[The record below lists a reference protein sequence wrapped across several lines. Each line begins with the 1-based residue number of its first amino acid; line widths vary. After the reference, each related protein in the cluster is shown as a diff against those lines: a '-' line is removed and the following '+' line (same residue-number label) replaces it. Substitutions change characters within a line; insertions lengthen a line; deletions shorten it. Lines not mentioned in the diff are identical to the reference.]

1 MPSKTTDGSDVPLVQ
16 PDLPVRRAIPERQ
29 LNNNR
34 GRLDRGGPFHSK
46 KNPPAAAGTRHM
58 RATRVATLELKN
70 LRGNTMADDDL
81 QDLTNAQDSRRDAP
95 QLGQGHRG
103 WLQTRRD

>member
-34 GRLDRGGPFHSK
+34 GRLDRGARTG
-46 KNPPAAAGTRHM
+46 ARGRGTGLREPLV
-58 RATRVATLELKN
+58 RVRVAGAPRCRAIPATARVSLAAWPRL
-70 LRGNTMADDDL
+70 AYF
-81 QDLTNAQDSRRDAP
+81 DSG
-95 QLGQGHRG
+95 LI
-103 WLQTRRD
+103 

>member
-34 GRLDRGGPFHSK
+34 GRLDRGPLSQQEKPAGGGGHSTH
-46 KNPPAAAGTRHM
+46 ARH
-58 RATRVATLELKN
+58 
-70 LRGNTMADDDL
+70 
-81 QDLTNAQDSRRDAP
+81 
-95 QLGQGHRG
+95 
-103 WLQTRRD
+103 TRRYS